1 MGQAYF
7 YTGFIEL
14 KNGLTHAP
22 IIYDETWSATKP
34 PFTYEVIRN
43 CKYMSYD
50 IRINNPNINII
61 ALNINS
67 PLFVAQNGAFVG
79 KWLEAYNDPNM
90 SEKTVVVFKN
100 DNYITAQ
107 RQSNNTMTIRG
118 YNSSSTLA
126 GNITIGVTSDAY
138 VAISAYKADD
148 NEVFLNMCRIHDLN
162 GARYELWLS
171 GLFTLINGFNILSNA
186 VVDTE
191 DPYFFSDDSRPNG
204 GFGDFDYSGDEIDF
218 DALPTISVADSGFVT
233 LFNPTEGQLKSL
245 AQYMWSGLFDIATFR
260 KIFADPMDCIIGLSI
275 VPVTPP
281 TGSAKELKVGN
292 IGTGLTF
299 NPLSSQFVEVDFNPL
314 NIGLRTNSFMDFA
327 PYTKCQIYLP
337 FCGTFSLSVDDVCD
351 ADLILKYK
359 IDLFTGACTASIKVV
374 KTNSDGA
381 QLKSVLYQF
390 SGNVSANV
398 PFTSTNYNGF
408 LQGILGTV
416 GAVAGIATGGAGITA
431 AGAVSAINGAMSMK
445 PEIERS
451 GNLAATSGFLGKQK
465 PYLIMQYPHLCKPY
479 GRDKTVGTPSFIGLS
494 ASKKLNSYH
503 GLTSLHKVNVKGI
516 PCTEDERVMIE
527 SALLTEGVI
536 LP

>member
-1 MGQAYF
+1 MPTYYANPFNLLSKNNQILTQAKGEVSSLTLPYVTNYENSSF
-7 YTGFIEL
+7 FIASDVSSRYTENVEYTIAEL
-14 KNGLTHAP
+14 KNGNKLIFKWWRNGNYYWASYLWFDPYGTQLAGWAGSTWQQSSFNSWHFDC
-22 IIYDETWSATKP
+22 IIL
-34 PFTYEVIRN
+34 YEENVVI
-43 CKYMSYD
+43 SSP
-50 IRINNPNINII
+50 NP
-61 ALNINS
+61 
-67 PLFVAQNGAFVG
+67 
-79 KWLEAYNDPNM
+79 
-90 SEKTVVVFKN
+90 
-100 DNYITAQ
+100 
-107 RQSNNTMTIRG
+107 
-118 YNSSSTLA
+118 SSSSYQWSVNTGKAHTLVDGA
-126 GNITIGVTSDAY
+126 
-138 VAISAYKADD
+138 
-148 NEVFLNMCRIHDLN
+148 EVP
-162 GARYELWLS
+162 A
-171 GLFTLINGFNILSNA
+171 
-186 VVDTE
+186 
-191 DPYFFSDDSRPNG
+191 DPYFFAPDNAPAG
-204 GFGDFDYSGDEIDF
+204 GYGDFDYSGDEIDF

-233 LFNPTEGQLKSL
+233 LFNPTETQLKSL

-281 TGSAKELKVGN
+281 TGTAKELKVGN
-292 IGTGLTF
+292 VGTGLSF
-299 NPLSSQFVEVDFNPL
+299 NPLTSQFVEVDFNPL

-390 SGNVSANV
+390 SGNVSANI

-408 LQGILGTV
+408 LQGILGAV
-416 GAVAGIATGGAGITA
+416 GMVAGIATGGAGITA

-465 PYLIMQYPHLCKPY
+465 PYLIMQYPHLCKPS

-494 ASKKLNSYH
+494 ENKKLNSYH
-503 GLTSLHKVNVKGI
+503 GLTSLHRVNVKGI
-516 PCTEDERVMIE
+516 PCTEDERLMIE